1 MELKSTSSWSKMNTV
16 LLERVSVMVLTER
29 AFISSLKHRI
39 LKLFLTMHSDKL
51 KVLITWII
59 ITSEHFY
66 LICLIN
72 LIVLKYCYLDHI
84 EKSPL
89 ADPIFVLKE
98 WMIRKCSC
106 NIPFDHSLTSWSTL
120 QIIKI
125 VIITYHIHHHH
136 NYIKHQSSSYH

>member
-1 MELKSTSSWSKMNTV
+1 MV
-16 LLERVSVMVLTER
+16 LLERVGVMVLTER
-29 AFISSLKHRI
+29 AFTSSLKHRI

-51 KVLITWII
+51 KVLITIII

-98 WMIRKCSC
+98 
-106 NIPFDHSLTSWSTL
+106 
-120 QIIKI
+120 
-125 VIITYHIHHHH
+125 
-136 NYIKHQSSSYH
+136 

>member
-1 MELKSTSSWSKMNTV
+1 MELKSTSSWSKMNMV
-16 LLERVSVMVLTER
+16 LLQRVSVMVLTER

-59 ITSEHFY
+59 ITSENFY

-125 VIITYHIHHHH
+125 VITYHIHHHH